1 MRTNSLTALLA
12 AVLSISAIL
21 AVRAQPPAP
30 TPTAASLPLPLWPTG
45 KMPGKGAKEGAVE
58 HAMTSRGDN
67 VTRLTD
73 ITEPSLTVFKAPGTS
88 KPTPAVIISPGGA
101 YGLLCFDKE
110 GTEIAAWLN
119 SIGITGIV
127 LKYRVPNNMD
137 GAFQDIQRAIR
148 LVRQNAGDWAIDP
161 NRVGVIGFS
170 AGGHLSARLSTNYD
184 KSTYASID
192 AADTQPLRPDFTILL
207 YPAYLSQGGV
217 ALTKEM
223 RVNAKTPPTFLAHTE
238 DDKSFVPGS
247 KLYHAALEAAQVPNE
262 FFFRETGGHGF
273 ALRSKAEIN
282 QWPQKCKEWLI
293 RQRIL

>member
-1 MRTNSLTALLA
+1 MQTQPWTALLG
-12 AVLSISAIL
+12 AVLTISAIPS
-21 AVRAQPPAP
+21 VHAQQPAP
-30 TPTAASLPLPLWPTG
+30 AQTAVSLTMPLWPTG
-45 KMPGKGAKEGAVE
+45 KMPGHGPKEGAVE
-58 HAMTSRGDN
+58 HALPSRGDN

-73 ITEPSLTVFKAPGTS
+73 INEPSIVVFKAPGST

-127 LKYRVPNNMD
+127 LKYRVPNNME

-148 LVRQNAGDWAIDP
+148 LVRQNAGDWKIDP

-184 KSTYASID
+184 KSTYAPID
-192 AADTQPLRPDFTILL
+192 AADNQLLRPDFTILM
-207 YPAYLSQGGV
+207 YPAYLTQGGA

-223 RVNAKTPPTFLAHTE
+223 RVNAKTPPTFIAHTE
-238 DDKSFVPGS
+238 DDKSFISGS
-247 KLYHAALEAAQVPNE
+247 KLYHAALDAAQVPNE
-262 FFFRETGGHGF
+262 FLYLATGGHGF
-273 ALRSKAEIN
+273 ALRSKSEIN
-282 QWPQKCKEWLI
+282 IWPQKCKDWLI
-293 RQRIL
+293 KQKIL